1 MDMNLELEYCDDDA
15 YESFNVNIEF
25 IVSGRDWRGTREE
38 PPEYAELEIY
48 RLTVVEFGKTYDLA
62 EAEVIG
68 DEEEE
73 GVQRITQTDLETRLW
88 EEVREAEGDAM
99 IDRYEAMIDDA
110 ECDRDW

>member
-1 MDMNLELEYCDDDA
+1 METNVELEYVDDDH
-15 YESFNVNIEF
+15 YELFNVNIEF

-62 EAEVIG
+62 EDEVIG
-68 DEEEE
+68 DDEEE
-73 GVQRITQTDLETRLW
+73 GVQRIDREDLETLLW
-88 EEVREAEGDAM
+88 EEVREEREDAM
-99 IDRYEAMIDDA
+99 IDKYESMIDDA